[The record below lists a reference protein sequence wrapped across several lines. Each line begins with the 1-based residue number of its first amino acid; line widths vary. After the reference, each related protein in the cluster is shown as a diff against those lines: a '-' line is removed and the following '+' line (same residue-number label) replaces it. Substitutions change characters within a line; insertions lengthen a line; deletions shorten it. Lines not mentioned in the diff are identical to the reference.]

1 MYVRTFDYSTAVLFV
16 VSVVV
21 EIYAILGFVVVDTTT
36 ADAVLVDTATTVLVL
51 DVVLE
56 LTQIFNG
63 LPQSKPLFQID
74 EL

>member
-1 MYVRTFDYSTAVLFV
+1 VYVRTFDYSTAVLFV

-21 EIYAILGFVVVDTTT
+21 EIYAVLGFVVVDTTT